1 MACRGRKGCGT
12 VPKYM
17 LSRAMDDRL
26 RDAFLDLYERT
37 KTIAVV
43 GASAT
48 PGKVAHDVPAYL
60 DAHGYR
66 ILPVTPREGTLFDEP
81 TRPSLA
87 ALGET
92 PDVVEVFRPPDEA
105 EDVARAAIASGTK
118 VLWFQPDTETE
129 SAVRL
134 AREAGLTV
142 IWGRCMRTTHRELGL
157 ERA

>member
-1 MACRGRKGCGT
+1 
-12 VPKYM
+12 
-17 LSRAMDDRL
+17 MDDRL
-26 RDAFLDLYERT
+26 RDALLDLYERMR
-37 KTIAVV
+37 TIAVI

-48 PGKVAHDVPAYL
+48 PGKVAHDVPEYL
-60 DAHGYR
+60 HAHGYR
-66 ILPVTPREGTLFDEP
+66 VLPVTPREGTLFGER

-87 ALGET
+87 ELGET
-92 PDVVEVFRPPDEA
+92 ADVIEVFRPPEEA

-129 SAVRL
+129 AAVRI

-157 ERA
+157 DRR